1 MLKSMRPA
9 IGSDPHIVFGGL
21 ISILVVL
28 QPFLGEIHHWMYM
41 KRTKAFRA
49 ALEAAGEP
57 HDTRIVPRVV
67 RDAQG
72 LQVKAPGRTWVGLFH
87 MWAGR
92 VIILG
97 GIVNGGLGERSISSL
112 LVVANCSS

>member
-1 MLKSMRPA
+1 MLKSIRPS
-9 IGSDPHIVFGGL
+9 ISSDPHIVFGGL
-21 ISILVVL
+21 ISILMVL
-28 QPFLGEIHHWMYM
+28 QPFLGETHHWMYM

-49 ALEAAGEP
+49 ALEAAGGP
-57 HDTRIVPRVV
+57 HDTDIVPSIV

-72 LQVKAPGRTWVGLFH
+72 HQIKAPGRTWVGLIH

-97 GIVNGGLGERSISSL
+97 GIVNGGLGE
-112 LVVANCSS
+112 